1 MDRLSAVMNKAR
13 YHHGDLEAALTEAAR
28 KLIERDGRGQFSVA
42 EACKFAGVST
52 AAPYRHFRDK
62 QAILEAV
69 AAHGFD
75 ALAERTIEARA
86 EVQARNGDYTE
97 QIAVIGKA
105 YVAYAKD
112 NPEVFRLLFGSN
124 PNVKDNPE
132 VNIAGKRCFGV
143 LIETVRQSLGGEAS
157 VEDVHRLAVP
167 LWTFVHG
174 AASLLI
180 DKDYHVAGSTIDVDA
195 MVEAAAYALIKGGF
209 DRIIASHDPKKAGTC

>member
-1 MDRLSAVMNKAR
+1 MNRLSAEVSKAR

-42 EACKFAGVST
+42 EACKLAGVST

-69 AAHGFD
+69 AANGFD
-75 ALAERTIEARA
+75 ALGTRTIKARA
-86 EVQARNGDYTE
+86 EVQARNGDYAE
-97 QIAVIGKA
+97 QIAAIGKA
-105 YVAYAKD
+105 YVAYAAD

-132 VNIAGKRCFGV
+132 VSVAGKRCFGV
-143 LIETVRQSLGGEAS
+143 LIETVHQSLGGEAS
-157 VEDVHRLAVP
+157 LEEVHRLAVP

-195 MVEAAAYALIKGGF
+195 MVDAASYALIEGGF
-209 DRIIASHDPKKAGTC
+209 DAIIASHDPDKTGEC